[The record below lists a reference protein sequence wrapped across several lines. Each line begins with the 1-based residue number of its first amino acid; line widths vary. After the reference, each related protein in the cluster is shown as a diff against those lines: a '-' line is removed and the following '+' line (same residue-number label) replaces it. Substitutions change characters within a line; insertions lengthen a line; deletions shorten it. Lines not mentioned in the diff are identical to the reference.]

1 MAIRTMGPSG
11 QYETGLDAAG
21 AALPELLAPAGGLD
35 QMLAAIA
42 AGADAIYAG
51 LGGFNARVS
60 AHGFTDDE
68 FARGCAVA
76 HAHGVRVYV
85 TLNVFVFDD
94 ELSDAVA
101 LGAHA
106 LELGAD
112 ALIVAD
118 AGLACALRTAI
129 PGVEIHLSTQA
140 GVHSEGAV
148 RFAADELGVERVT
161 TAREL
166 TVDEIAALC
175 ATGVPIEVFCHGAI
189 CIGYSGACEFSALRR
204 GRSAMRGDCTQPCR
218 LAYDL
223 VDEAGQSVVAV
234 EGDRLLCPRD
244 YLGIAHLPELVDAGV
259 ASLKIEGR
267 MKNPDYVF
275 NVVRVWRRALDMLCD
290 GAWDPGAVEELERE
304 LGRSFN
310 RGFTDAYLRGRSGA
324 ELMSFERAIN
334 QGVRVG
340 RLVAVGHEEVT
351 VELDAAVA
359 AGDTLEIRFYPGVDA
374 RPDVPKRWPQV
385 PCPVDAAAGK
395 RVVVHCKR
403 KVDTGCEVYLIR
415 SAGVLE
421 QTATALERMHAEA
434 DAVVPAARAVEVLP
448 FEGSVVAGDVPAAG
462 LAESAEQGA
471 LARMF
476 FAWELMDADPCDE
489 LDLSDATVVLDEVC
503 RGGDVERTRSL
514 MQRAGRV
521 VCRNLGQ
528 AAMARELGVAF
539 DVAAP
544 VFCANRAT
552 LVWLRGLGAGRVY
565 LPAEL
570 LGNDAERI
578 AELAAEPGVLGPVD
592 ADRPELMVCE
602 HCLLTAEGVCATDAT
617 GQVRCRDCLRR
628 RQARYLVER
637 DGTRLPVAIDAC
649 GRTRIFLS

>member
-1 MAIRTMGPSG
+1 MAIWATEPSRQCG
-11 QYETGLDAAG
+11 NGTPTSGL
-21 AALPELLAPAGGLD
+21 ALPELLAPAGGLN

-51 LGGFNARVS
+51 LSGFNARVS
-60 AHGFTDDE
+60 AHGFSDEE

-106 LELGAD
+106 HALGAD

-118 AGLACALRTAI
+118 AGLARALHAAI

-140 GVHSEGAV
+140 GVHSKGAV
-148 RFAADELGVERVT
+148 RLAADELGVERVT

-166 TVDEIAALC
+166 TVAEIATLC

-223 VDEAGQSVVAV
+223 VDEAGEGVVAV

-244 YLGIAHLPELVDAGV
+244 YLGIAHLPELVAAGV

-267 MKNPDYVF
+267 MKNPDYVY
-275 NVVRVWRRALDMLCD
+275 NVVRAWRRALDMLRD
-290 GAWDPGAVEELERE
+290 GAWDPDAVRALERE

-359 AGDTLEIRFYPGVDA
+359 AGDTLEIRFYPGADA

-385 PCPVDAAAGK
+385 PCPVDAEAGE
-395 RVVVHCKR
+395 RIVVHCKR
-403 KVDTGCEVYLIR
+403 KVDAGCEVYLIR

-421 QTATALERMHAEA
+421 QTAAALERMRAEA
-434 DAVVPAARAVEVLP
+434 DAVVLAKRAVETLP
-448 FEGSVVAGDVPAAG
+448 FAGVLMDGGAQPEEPEESVAAR
-462 LAESAEQGA
+462 LV
-471 LARMF
+471 
-476 FAWELMDADPCDE
+476 FAWQLMDQDPNEE

-503 RGGDVERTRSL
+503 RVGDIERTRSL
-514 MQRAGRV
+514 MQRAGRI

-528 AAMARELGVAF
+528 VAIARELRVVF

-552 LVWLRGLGAGRVY
+552 LAWLRGLGAQRVF

-570 LGNDAERI
+570 VAHDAKRI
-578 AELAAEPGVLGPVD
+578 AELAACPGVLGPVD
-592 ADRPELMVCE
+592 TDRPELMVCE
-602 HCLLTAEGVCATDAT
+602 HCLLTAEGVCATDVT
-617 GQVRCRDCLRR
+617 GQACCRDCLRR
-628 RQARYLVER
+628 RRTRYLVER

>member
-1 MAIRTMGPSG
+1 MAIRAMGPSG
-11 QYETGLDAAG
+11 QCKNEPGAAE

-42 AGADAIYAG
+42 AGADAVYAG
-51 LGGFNARVS
+51 LDGFNARVS

-68 FARGCAVA
+68 FLRGCAVA

-94 ELSDAVA
+94 ELADAVA
-101 LGAHA
+101 LGAHTYA
-106 LELGAD
+106 LGAD

-118 AGLACALRTAI
+118 AGLACALRAAI

-148 RFAADELGVERVT
+148 RLAADELGVERVT

-166 TVDEIAALC
+166 TVDEIASLC

-204 GRSAMRGDCTQPCR
+204 ARSAMRGDCTQPCR

-223 VDEAGQSVVAV
+223 VDEAGESVVSV

-244 YLGIAHLPELVDAGV
+244 YLGIAHLPELVGAGV

-275 NVVRVWRRALDMLCD
+275 NVVRVWRRALDMLRD
-290 GAWDPGAVEELERE
+290 GAWDAAAVSALERE

-340 RLVAVGHEEVT
+340 RLAAVGHEEVT
-351 VELDAAVA
+351 VELDAAVS
-359 AGDTLEIRFYPGVDA
+359 AGDTLEIRFYPGADA

-385 PCPVDAAAGK
+385 PCPVNAAAGE

-403 KVDTGCEVYLIR
+403 KVDAGCEVYLIR

-421 QTATALERMHAEA
+421 QTAAALERMRAEA
-434 DAVVPAARAVEVLP
+434 DAIAPIARVVEVLP
-448 FEGSVVAGDVPAAG
+448 LEGAIAVGDVSEAA
-462 LAESAEQGA
+462 LAEPVEQRA
-471 LARMF
+471 SARMV
-476 FAWELMDADPCDE
+476 FAWQLMDIDPCDG

-503 RGGDVERTRSL
+503 RSGDAERARSL
-514 MQRAGRV
+514 MRRAGRV

-528 AAMARELGVAF
+528 VAIARELGVAF

-552 LVWLRGLGAGRVY
+552 LAWLRGLGAGRVY
-565 LPAEL
+565 VPAEL
-570 LGNDAERI
+570 LGNDAERV
-578 AELAAEPGVLGPVD
+578 AELVAEPGVLGPVD

-602 HCLLTAEGVCATDAT
+602 HCLLTAEGACATDAT
-617 GQVRCRDCLRR
+617 GQAHCRDCSR
-628 RQARYLVER
+628 RQRTRYLVER
-637 DGTRLPVAIDAC
+637 DGARLPVVIDAC

>member
-1 MAIRTMGPSG
+1 MAIRTTGPNE
-11 QYETGLDAAG
+11 QYGKRPVAAG
-21 AALPELLAPAGGLD
+21 TVLPELLAPAGGLD

-42 AGADAIYAG
+42 AGADAVYAG

-94 ELSDAVA
+94 ELADAVA

-106 LELGAD
+106 LGLGAD

-118 AGLACALRTAI
+118 AGLVCALRAAI

-148 RFAADELGVERVT
+148 RLAADELGVERVT

-166 TVDEIAALC
+166 TVDEIASLC
-175 ATGVPIEVFCHGAI
+175 GTGVPIEVFCHGAI

-223 VDEAGQSVVAV
+223 VDEAGESVVAV

-244 YLGIAHLPELVDAGV
+244 YLGIEHLPELVAAGV

-275 NVVRVWRRALDMLCD
+275 NVVRVWRRALDMLRD
-290 GAWDPGAVEELERE
+290 GAWDVAAVSALERE

-310 RGFTDAYLRGRSGA
+310 RGFTDAYLRGKSGT

-334 QGVRVG
+334 QGARVG
-340 RLVAVGHEEVT
+340 HLVTVGHEEVA
-351 VELDAAVA
+351 VELDAPVS
-359 AGDTLEIRFYPGVDA
+359 AGDTLEIRFYPGADA

-385 PCPVDAAAGK
+385 PCPVDAAAGEC
-395 RVVVHCKR
+395 VVVHCKR
-403 KVDTGCEVYLIR
+403 KVDAGCEVYLIR

-421 QTATALERMHAEA
+421 QTATALARMRAEA
-434 DAVVPAARAVEVLP
+434 EAVAPVARAVEVLP
-448 FEGSVVAGDVPAAG
+448 FEGAIAVGDVPEA
-462 LAESAEQGA
+462 AEQGA
-471 LARMF
+471 SARMV
-476 FAWELMDADPCDE
+476 FAWQLMDIDPCDE

-503 RGGDVERTRSL
+503 RAGDVSRARSL
-514 MQRAGRV
+514 MRRAGRV

-528 AAMARELGVAF
+528 VAMARELGVAF

-552 LVWLRGLGAGRVY
+552 LAWLRGLGAGRVC
-565 LPAEL
+565 LSAEL
-570 LGNDAERI
+570 LGNDAERV
-578 AELAAEPGVLGPVD
+578 AELAACPGVLGPVD

-602 HCLLTAEGVCATDAT
+602 HCLLTAEGACATDAT
-617 GQVRCRDCLRR
+617 GQVRCRDCSR
-628 RQARYLVER
+628 RQQTRFLVER
-637 DGTRLPVAIDAC
+637 DGTRLPVVIDAR